1 MKWALAVKES
11 KAYLFGKIMI
21 ILMTEREKKKFDK
34 EIDEL
39 IEKRLDMLIA
49 LG

>member
-1 MKWALAVKES
+1 
-11 KAYLFGKIMI
+11 
-21 ILMTEREKKKFDK
+21 MTERERKKFDR

-39 IEKRLDMLIA
+39 IEKRLDMLIG